1 MSEQETGDPFRQCL
15 RVAVGS
21 LRTEVGFESA
31 ESQALETM
39 TELTQ
44 SLITELGRSARA
56 FCELAG
62 RVEPLVADLVLAL
75 VEMSVPMEGLREY
88 ALRQGRLTVQP
99 PGQLVASKQTAIL
112 HTGNKKRHPGH
123 IPDHLPEMPD
133 SHSYIRTP
141 THRQPVTDY
150 ESVREK
156 AASQKRDVERALT
169 RFIAKTGKIHNL
181 FKTDDSNLFP
191 LISCDRDEEGVK
203 LPAYLDAL
211 LFKDQVFEEDERE
224 YLPKKRKSNNQNN
237 SKPRKQEDDSDDE
250 EGPGSSEKKPK
261 PNEASAE
268 GGDGIDN
275 PFLRPVRMPRP
286 IPPTMKVSS
295 NIH

>member
-1 MSEQETGDPFRQCL
+1 MAESDPGAADPFRSCL
-15 RVAVGS
+15 RVAVSS
-21 LRTEVGFESA
+21 LCTEMGFDCADST
-31 ESQALETM
+31 ALETV
-39 TELTQ
+39 TEMTQ
-44 SLITELGRSARA
+44 SLLVELGRSARA
-56 FCELAG
+56 FCELAS
-62 RVEPLVADLVLAL
+62 RVEPVSADIVLSM
-75 VEMSVPMEGLREY
+75 VEMGIPVQGLKEY
-88 ALRQGRLTVQP
+88 ALRSNRVTLP
-99 PGQLVASKQTAIL
+99 PPSQAVTSKQTAIL
-112 HTGNKKRHPGH
+112 HTGNKKRHPTH

-191 LISCDRDEEGVK
+191 LISCEKDEEGMK

-224 YLPKKRKSNNQNN
+224 YLPKKRKS
-237 SKPRKQEDDSDDE
+237 SPDDLDDDDE
-250 EGPGSSEKKPK
+250 DVDKKVK
-261 PNEASAE
+261 LDESLAE
-268 GGDGIDN
+268 VDNIDN
-275 PFLRPVRMPRP
+275 PFLRPVRMPRAAKTP
-286 IPPTMKVSS
+286 SK
-295 NIH
+295 

>member
-1 MSEQETGDPFRQCL
+1 MAEQEVGSDPFRHCL

-21 LRTEVGFESA
+21 LCTEVGFDSA
-31 ESQALETM
+31 EAGALETM
-39 TELTQ
+39 TEMTQ

-62 RVEPLVADLVLAL
+62 RVEPVVADLLLAL
-75 VEMSVPMEGLREY
+75 VEMAVPMEGLREY
-88 ALRQGRLTVQP
+88 ALRSGRLTVCA
-99 PGQLVASKQTAIL
+99 PGQLVTAKQTAIL
-112 HTGNKKRHPGH
+112 HTGNRKRQPGH

-191 LISCDRDEEGVK
+191 LISCDREEEGVR

-224 YLPKKRKSNNQNN
+224 YLPKKRKSNQNN
-237 SKPRKQEDDSDDE
+237 LNQTVSSEVASDDE
-250 EGPGSSEKKPK
+250 DGEKRQK
-261 PNEASAE
+261 PNESVAE
-268 GGDGIDN
+268 GDGIDN
-275 PFLRPVRMPRP
+275 PFLRPVRMPRNVP
-286 IPPTMKVSS
+286 AAMKPS
-295 NIH
+295 NH